1 MPYRRLSRFVT
12 AATTVSAVTAS
23 TVTAALAALGVLAL
37 TAPVAASAP
46 VSPVSPATP
55 VSPASLA
62 APATPASSAS
72 PAAPADLSVGSSSL
86 AAPLPRL
93 SRSSDHLTITVSDS
107 GKAATN
113 GTYELYCHPARGTHT
128 DARGA
133 CDKLDSLSRWG
144 KDLFAGVPKGS
155 KCTMQ
160 YGGPATAHITGTWA
174 GRPVNAQFS
183 RADGCEISR
192 WNRFVPV
199 LPSVAS

>member
-1 MPYRRLSRFVT
+1 MPFHRLSRFAT
-12 AATTVSAVTAS
+12 AATTTA
-23 TVTAALAALGVLAL
+23 AALAALAL

-46 VSPVSPATP
+46 AAPASPATP
-55 VSPASLA
+55 
-62 APATPASSAS
+62 T
-72 PAAPADLSVGSSSL
+72 DLSVGSPS
-86 AAPLPRL
+86 ATAPLPLL

-113 GTYELYCHPARGTHT
+113 GTHELYCHPARGTHT

-133 CDKLDSLSRWG
+133 CAKLDSLSRWG

-160 YGGPATAHITGTWA
+160 YGGPATARITGTWA

>member
-1 MPYRRLSRFVT
+1 MPFHRPFRFAT
-12 AATTVSAVTAS
+12 AATTTA
-23 TVTAALAALGVLAL
+23 AALAALAL

-46 VSPVSPATP
+46 
-55 VSPASLA
+55 
-62 APATPASSAS
+62 AS
-72 PAAPADLSVGSSSL
+72 PAAPADVLIGSPPL
-86 AAPLPRL
+86 TAPLPRP
-93 SRSSDHLTITVSDS
+93 SRSSDHLTVTVSDS

-160 YGGPATAHITGTWA
+160 YGGPATARITGRWA
-174 GRPVNAQFS
+174 GRPVDARFS

>member
-12 AATTVSAVTAS
+12 AATTVSTTS
-23 TVTAALAALGVLAL
+23 TVTAALATVGVLAL

-46 VSPVSPATP
+46 VSPASPATP

-62 APATPASSAS
+62 TPAS

>member
-12 AATTVSAVTAS
+12 AATTVSTAS
-23 TVTAALAALGVLAL
+23 TVTAALATLGVLAL

-46 VSPVSPATP
+46 VSPVSPVSPASLATP

-62 APATPASSAS
+62 APAAPAS
-72 PAAPADLSVGSSSL
+72 PADLSIGSSPRT
-86 AAPLPRL
+86 APLPRP

-160 YGGPATAHITGTWA
+160 YGGPATAHVTGTWA

>member
-12 AATTVSAVTAS
+12 AATTVSTASTTS
-23 TVTAALAALGVLAL
+23 TVTAALATLGVLAL

-46 VSPVSPATP
+46 VSPTSPVSLASPATP

-62 APATPASSAS
+62 T
-72 PAAPADLSVGSSSL
+72 PAAPA
-86 AAPLPRL
+86 
-93 SRSSDHLTITVSDS
+93 DHLTITVSDS

-113 GTYELYCHPARGTHT
+113 DTYELYCHPARGTHT

-133 CDKLDSLSRWG
+133 CDKLDSLSRWD

-160 YGGPATAHITGTWA
+160 YGGPATAHVTGTWA
-174 GRPVNAQFS
+174 GRPVNARFS

>member
-12 AATTVSAVTAS
+12 AATTVSTTS

-62 APATPASSAS
+62 T

-86 AAPLPRL
+86 ATPLPRL

-183 RADGCEISR
+183 RTDGCEISR

>member
-1 MPYRRLSRFVT
+1 
-12 AATTVSAVTAS
+12 
-23 TVTAALAALGVLAL
+23 
-37 TAPVAASAP
+37 
-46 VSPVSPATP
+46 
-55 VSPASLA
+55 
-62 APATPASSAS
+62 
-72 PAAPADLSVGSSSL
+72 
-86 AAPLPRL
+86 PRP
-93 SRSSDHLTITVSDS
+93 SRSSDHLTVTVSDS

-160 YGGPATAHITGTWA
+160 YGGPATARITGRWA
-174 GRPVNAQFS
+174 GRPVDARFS